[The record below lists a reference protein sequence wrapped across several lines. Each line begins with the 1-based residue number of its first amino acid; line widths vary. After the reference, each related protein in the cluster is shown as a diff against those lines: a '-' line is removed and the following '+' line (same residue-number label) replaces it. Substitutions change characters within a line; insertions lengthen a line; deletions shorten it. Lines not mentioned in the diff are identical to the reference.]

1 MTNIR
6 AWFNF
11 NTHFLFVYFIIFKF
25 KKIGNPCPHSHWLLY
40 KYMGH
45 KQTKKSYWFKKG
57 LKSRDTVPL
66 KKQDPLNKCKILT
79 SSLKSLGNFFQKVVL
94 RSQETFWSC
103 VCWQIGKVLQI
114 ELSNFGPANNGIIHN
129 NNNNSKK
136 LANVW
141 VAKRPT

>member
-1 MTNIR
+1 MAIR
-6 AWFNF
+6 VHTVIDYCTSTWDISRQRR
-11 NTHFLFVYFIIFKF
+11 L
-25 KKIGNPCPHSHWLLY
+25 
-40 KYMGH
+40 
-45 KQTKKSYWFKKG
+45 KG
-57 LKSRDTVPL
+57 IKSRDTVPL

-136 LANVW
+136 LANV
-141 VAKRPT
+141 